1 MTAHAHIE
9 VDIDYILEP
18 RVPGVQ
24 YRAYANISGTGDHS
38 KEGTWNCY
46 AYVPNDYDPR
56 GDSWWLTVN
65 KDADAEWKDYYYIFK
80 RGDVDSV
87 PLLWNNTASGGVNG
101 THSGVEYEAIP
112 DAWNFLSQLLEWKPT
127 GERRCEF
134 P

>member
-38 KEGTWNCY
+38 KEGAWNCY

-56 GDSWWLTVN
+56 ADSWWLTVN
-65 KDADAEWKDYYYIFK
+65 KYADAEWKDYYYIFK
-80 RGDVDSV
+80 RGDVDPV
-87 PLLWNNTASGGVNG
+87 PLLWNNTASGGVSG
-101 THSGVEYEAIP
+101 AHSGVEYEAIP
-112 DAWNFLSQLLEWKPT
+112 DAWNFLSQLLE
-127 GERRCEF
+127 
-134 P
+134 